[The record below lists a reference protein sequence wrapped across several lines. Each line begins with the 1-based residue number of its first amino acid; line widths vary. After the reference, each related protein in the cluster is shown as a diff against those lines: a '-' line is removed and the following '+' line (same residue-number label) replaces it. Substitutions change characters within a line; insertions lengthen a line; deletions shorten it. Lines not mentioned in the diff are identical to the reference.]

1 MAARLLRLYISTAA
15 PSEQLNLLVLYL
27 MGHYVPLWFQLRTC
41 SSCTDG
47 PPNLLRS
54 VQLLQAL
61 PSQLRKVIEPVIQR
75 NAYWAHPEALLL
87 AMAADRHRQVRTQA
101 VRTIQRCRQQPP
113 TGQVRPYILPRVRFS
128 ATTLPELINWEK
140 ELITEP
146 PLTISLSAEDIDNIR
161 TAPLQVACYPIHTVA
176 VERTVRVV
184 TEAAS
189 AVVGEEQRHGFV
201 CNRLRH
207 RQQLPVITGK
217 RCWLTANP
225 TRP

>member
-1 MAARLLRLYISTAA
+1 
-15 PSEQLNLLVLYL
+15 
-27 MGHYVPLWFQLRTC
+27 MGHYVPMWFQLRSC
-41 SSCTDG
+41 SSCADG

-61 PSQLRKVIEPVIQR
+61 PRRLRKVIEPVIQR

-87 AMAADRHRQVRTQA
+87 AMAADRNPEVRTQA
-101 VRTIQRCRQQPP
+101 VRTIQHCRQQPP
-113 TGQVRPYILPRVRFS
+113 TGKVRPYILPTVQFS
-128 ATTLPELINWEK
+128 ASTLPDLIDWEK

-146 PLTISLSAEDIDNIR
+146 PLTSSLSAQDLEKIR
-161 TAPLQVACYPIHTVA
+161 TEPLQVAHYPIHTVA

-207 RQQLPVITGK
+207 RKKLPVITSK
-217 RCWLTANP
+217 RSWLTANLA
-225 TRP
+225 RP